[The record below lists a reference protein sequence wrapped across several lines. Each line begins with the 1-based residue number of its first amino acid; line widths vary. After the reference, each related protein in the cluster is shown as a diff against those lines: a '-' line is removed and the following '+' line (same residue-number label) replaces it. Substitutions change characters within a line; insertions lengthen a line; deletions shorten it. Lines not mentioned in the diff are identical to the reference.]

1 MLVLRVHRFDMEKI
15 IKLAMSIK
23 YKNQF
28 LKLLSLS
35 FHGSRYMLGG
45 RHIIPQLVAEV
56 INIHDKSKFS
66 TKAAHPDRVRV
77 VETQI

>member
-1 MLVLRVHRFDMEKI
+1 
-15 IKLAMSIK
+15 
-23 YKNQF
+23 
-28 LKLLSLS
+28 
-35 FHGSRYMLGG
+35 MLGG